1 MGRSR
6 ASKEQMSINGTVP
19 PKKYSNG
26 LLQNNN
32 ESKNNISVNKKLVNS
47 TISKSSEKLR

>member
-6 ASKEQMSINGTVP
+6 ASKEQMIINGTVP

-26 LLQNNN
+26 VLKTNN
-32 ESKNNISVNKKLVNS
+32 ECKKDIEVNRKQVNS
-47 TISKSSEKLR
+47 TIRKSSEKLR